1 MFGERMRYYRKQK
14 GLTQQELGEVL
25 GFTVRNA
32 EIRISQYE
40 TGKRFPKDE
49 LLNEI
54 AMALDVKKEMLLLPD
69 LSNKELVYQILLEL
83 KRLYGIGFIL

>member
-14 GLTQQELGEVL
+14 GLTQQELGELL

-40 TGKRFPKDE
+40 TGKRFPKDD

-54 AMALDVKKEMLLLPD
+54 AKVLDVKKEILLLPD

-83 KRLYGIGFIL
+83 KRMYGIGFII

>member
-14 GLTQQELGEVL
+14 GLTQQELGELL

-40 TGKRFPKDE
+40 TGKRFPKDD

-54 AMALDVKKEMLLLPD
+54 AKALDVKKEILLLPD

-83 KRLYGIGFIL
+83 KRMYGIGFII